1 MMRTREQLARNYRG
15 PDPLLV
21 ALLSVA
27 AVVIALIVVMLYGA

>member
-1 MMRTREQLARNYRG
+1 MRTREPSARYSPG

-27 AVVIALIVVMLYGA
+27 AVVIALIAVMLYGA